1 RKIIDPLSK
10 TEPPPKNRVF
20 LAQHLHGPLAPA
32 MPLQGKAAIGLRRQS
47 SRDGS
52 VVVND
57 FPSFFLQPQASVH
70 IFGDALG
77 SKPTDLHERLPAQ
90 DSGAAAIKGR
100 VVAVLAGLDHAEK
113 EFLLLPRALLLN
125 MSAVLKGIEIVE
137 ILRAL
142 RHSNGRISEKSDQLL
157 NHVRHGNMIG
167 IESHDEFP
175 IRLLQ
180 RIV

>member
-10 TEPPPKNRVF
+10 TEPAPENRIF
-20 LAQHLHGPLAPA
+20 LAQHLHGSLAPA
-32 MPLQGKAAIGLRRQS
+32 VPLHGKAPIGLRRQS

-57 FPSFFLQPQASVH
+57 FPSFFLQPQARMH

-77 SKPTDLHERLPAQ
+77 GKSTDLRERLPAQ
-90 DSGAAAIKGR
+90 DSWTATIKGR
-100 VVAVLAGLDHAEK
+100 VVAVFAGLNHAEK
-113 EFLLLPRALLLN
+113 EFLLLPRPLLLN
-125 MSAVLKGIEIVE
+125 MSTVLKGIEIVE

-142 RHSNGRISEKSDQLL
+142 CHSNRRVRKESDQLF